1 MINRKLP
8 NQPNDTKQFTQMR
21 NRGIYYN
28 HLTKYSKW
36 MIFEIQAMLFWRV
49 IDNKKIETF
58 TTFIMFVKSCTKD

>member
-1 MINRKLP
+1 
-8 NQPNDTKQFTQMR
+8 MR